1 MNDSQKLLIVLN
13 QSLADE
19 LNTIN
24 KYVINL
30 LLCEDSDSGKLRQ
43 IIETNI
49 KIEMQ
54 YAQLRIQRA
63 ALIKSSI
70 FCGNK

>member
-1 MNDSQKLLIVLN
+1 MITKKLLIVLN

-30 LLCEDSDSGKLRQ
+30 LLCENLDSGKLQ
-43 IIETNI
+43 QVIDTHIMN
-49 KIEMQ
+49 EMQ

-63 ALIKSSI
+63 ITVKNSI
-70 FCGNK
+70 FCIKD

>member
-1 MNDSQKLLIVLN
+1 MNDNQKLLIVLN

-30 LLCEDSDSGKLRQ
+30 LLCENLDSGKLQ
-43 IIETNI
+43 QVIDTHIMN
-49 KIEMQ
+49 EMQ

-63 ALIKSSI
+63 ITVKNSI
-70 FCGNK
+70 FCIKD